1 MNSPDAFAA
10 ASPVRGQVFRYEG
23 FATDGELGLLT
34 CRYSLDGREFAERVS
49 LAPGPAWDTPAAHAA
64 ARTVYLLAGVSYYK
78 TAAPPVIDLGD
89 TALTGRELAFLREFY
104 LSGLGEYAYR
114 NGLDLS
120 DLTLRS
126 SPTPIA
132 RECPVGVPI
141 ATPTGHPCAEPPET
155 AAPAPENPPAPEN
168 APASENPPAPA
179 PENAPAPAPEN
190 APAPAS
196 PPSQTFRDLRPLIP
210 FGGGIDSIVTV
221 EGVRQRTGDIAL
233 FVVSRPGDRFAAIEK
248 PAAVSGLPILRAG
261 REIDPQLLR
270 SQELGFLNGHVPV
283 TGIISAIAVLA
294 ATLNDRNAV
303 VMSNEWSA
311 SVPTLEHNG
320 QQVNH
325 QWSKS
330 AAFEASFR
338 ELLKADP
345 AGLPDYFSALRDRT
359 ELWVAERFAALTQYH
374 GTFRSCNRAFQ
385 LDPERRLGHWCGQC
399 DKCCFIDLILAPFMS
414 ADQLK
419 AVFAADG
426 GADAFDNPEP
436 LGKPELKPKFQTLLG
451 SGTKPFECVGEV
463 NECRAAVVLAASR
476 RDRGDTTLLQELA
489 AEVTGRPDAPAKA
502 EIEAMRHPVGASFV
516 PARYSLGET

>member
-1 MNSPDAFAA
+1 MNSPDAVKVAA
-10 ASPVRGQVFRYEG
+10 PSRGQVFRYEG
-23 FATDGELGLLT
+23 FAIDGERGLLT
-34 CRYSLDGREFAERVS
+34 CRYSLDGRAFAERVT
-49 LAPGPAWDTPAAHAA
+49 LAPGPGWGTPAARAA
-64 ARTVYLLAGVSYYK
+64 ARLVYLLAGVSYYN

-89 TALTGRELAFLREFY
+89 TALTERELVFLREFY

-120 DLTLRS
+120 DLRIEA
-126 SPTPIA
+126 PTP
-132 RECPVGVPI
+132 
-141 ATPTGHPCAEPPET
+141 
-155 AAPAPENPPAPEN
+155 AAP
-168 APASENPPAPA
+168 
-179 PENAPAPAPEN
+179 
-190 APAPAS
+190 PAPAS
-196 PPSQTFRDLRPLIP
+196 PAPAPHPTFQDLRPLIP

-233 FVVSRPGDRFAAIEK
+233 FVVNRPGDRFEAIEK
-248 PAAVSGLPILRAG
+248 PAAVSGLTIIRAG
-261 REIDPQLLR
+261 REIDAQLLR

-330 AAFEASFR
+330 AAFESSFR

-359 ELWVAERFAALTQYH
+359 ELWVAEKFARLTQYH
-374 GTFRSCNRAFQ
+374 ATFRSCNRAFHI
-385 LDPERRLGHWCGQC
+385 DTGRRLDHWCGQC
-399 DKCCFIDLILAPFMS
+399 DKCCFIDLILAPFMP
-414 ADQLK
+414 AEQLE

-426 GADAFDNPEP
+426 GGGEP
-436 LGKPELKPKFQTLLG
+436 LGNHELKRKFQTLLG

-463 NECRAAVVLAASR
+463 NECRAAVVLAAR
-476 RDRGDTTLLQELA
+476 RQDRRESTLLQELA
-489 AEVTGRPDAPAKA
+489 AEVAGRPDAPTGA

-516 PARYSLGET
+516 PAGYSFAES